1 MKLSIAVTVALV
13 DAANQVAWKPLYKAP
28 KYDDSERR
36 VRGAHPQ
43 RRLQS
48 VNKFMCRWLK
58 EVFGADSKKAA
69 RTCNRIT
76 DMVYSHEETF
86 TQKSCSFYD
95 PEVKNGGP
103 NPDPAASGKRRNK
116 EGDWVPRRTRR
127 QAAVPVDEIDF
138 EDEDEDEE
146 AFDDC
151 DGTET
156 APHLKEWC
164 TPDQETNGV
173 VSTRTVPVVERKL
186 KRYTTLLMKW
196 CDRYI
201 GECYGQRVSQLCFNR
216 AKKLHTTL
224 KEQIPE

>member
-1 MKLSIAVTVALV
+1 MKLSLAITIALAE
-13 DAANQVAWKPLYKAP
+13 AANQVAWKPLYKAP

-58 EVFGADSKKAA
+58 EVLGADSNKAA

-86 TQKSCSFYD
+86 TQKSCSYYNPD
-95 PEVKNGGP
+95 VKNGGP
-103 NPDPAASGKRRNK
+103 NPDPAASGSRRNK
-116 EGDWVPRRTRR
+116 EGEWVPRRTRR
-127 QAAVPVDEIDF
+127 EDAVSVDDIDWEIT
-138 EDEDEDEE
+138 DEDEE
-146 AFDDC
+146 AYDDC

-156 APHLKEWC
+156 GEMKEFC
-164 TPDQETNGV
+164 ESGQGK
-173 VSTRTVPVVERKL
+173 RTVPVVERKL
-186 KRYTTLLMKW
+186 KRYTTLMMKW

-201 GECYGQRVSQLCFNR
+201 GECYGQRVNQLCFNR